1 MPVYICKLGT
11 SDGRI
16 LSREYEGTGSSTLRK
31 RLEEQGYHVFS
42 VRRRPFS
49 FLRGGPFGRSRVSKR
64 SQLLFNQELLTL
76 IKAGMPI
83 LPVIDTIL
91 EGSGKGPIADALAR
105 IREDIKGGD
114 SLSTTLERQGD
125 IFPPLYVASVRA
137 GERTGDLPVTIERYI
152 GYLKKIEGIRKK
164 FVSALFYPCILA
176 VVSVLAVGILLLYV
190 VPILSQVFLDSGAAL
205 PLPTRVLITV
215 TSLLRR
221 FFPVVVLLAGAGC
234 IAFRYW
240 SSGETGRPMVHRFL
254 VTAPYFGAI
263 LRDYALA
270 GYFRTVAN
278 LLGSGVTVVEALR
291 MALGTLGNVYMEGRF
306 AQAIGGIEAGGRL
319 SSALSGTG
327 HLPPMAVRM
336 LGVGESSGAL
346 EEMLANISDYLE
358 ETLEERLQ
366 VLTAAAEPAIMVAMG
381 LVIGLIIVAMYLPIF
396 QLAGAMG

>member
-114 SLSTTLERQGD
+114 SLSTALERQGD
-125 IFPPLYVASVRA
+125 VFPPLYVASVRA